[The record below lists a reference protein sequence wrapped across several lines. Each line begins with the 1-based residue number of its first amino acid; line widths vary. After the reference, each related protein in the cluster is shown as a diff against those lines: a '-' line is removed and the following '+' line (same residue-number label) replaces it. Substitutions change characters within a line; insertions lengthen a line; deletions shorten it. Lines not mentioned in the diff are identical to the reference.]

1 MKSKEEILD
10 DKIQEQNGR
19 YTSSVLPTNST
30 VESFKIR
37 FADDEKEFI
46 HSVMEYYADQ
56 VKPKWIDV
64 SDRLPEEDGEY
75 LTLSKQFNNSQQ
87 VVRFHR
93 GCWSMW
99 NQETTHWMPLPEPPK
114 H

>member
-1 MKSKEEILD
+1 MKTFEEIAIAHGACHCISAYSGRNLID
-10 DKIQEQNGR
+10 PSCEVHDLELVAQE
-19 YTSSVLPTNST
+19 
-30 VESFKIR
+30 
-37 FADDEKEFI
+37 
-46 HSVMEYYADQ
+46 YAEQ
-56 VKPKWIDV
+56 FKPKWIDV
-64 SDRLPEEDGEY
+64 NERLPEEDGEY
-75 LTLSKQFNNSQQ
+75 LTLAKQFNNSQQ